1 MRKRT
6 DRIEKL
12 ERDCFTMREALKA
25 LILNDRR
32 CMHEVG
38 AKCVTGEFGDG
49 EQDDVELGIWFYK
62 KGAMLGDIDCQ
73 WDYAMMLYSGEHM
86 QRDIRKALSWFKKAM
101 ENPSAASEYE
111 LDRRK
116 DAREMYEIVKQEL
129 AEEKKGQ
136 RKKKQPRNPK
146 QKKIM
151 NLNRTDY
158 AGYQLSST

>member
-1 MRKRT
+1 MSKLT

-12 ERDCFTMREALKA
+12 ERDRLTLLEALKA

-86 QRDIRKALSWFKKAM
+86 PRDKRKALSWFKKAM

-111 LDRRK
+111 LDRKK

-129 AEEKKGQ
+129 AEEEKAK
-136 RKKKQPRNPK
+136 RKKKQPRNLK
-146 QKKIM
+146 SKKPSPVQ
-151 NLNRTDY
+151 T
-158 AGYQLSST
+158 G

>member
-1 MRKRT
+1 MSKQM

-12 ERDCFTMREALKA
+12 ERDCLTLREALKA
-25 LILNDRR
+25 LLLNDRR

-86 QRDIRKALSWFKKAM
+86 PRDKRKALSWFKKAM

-111 LDRRK
+111 LDRKK

-129 AEEKKGQ
+129 AEGKKSQKEEKTTSESENEKTFTSS
-136 RKKKQPRNPK
+136 NW
-146 QKKIM
+146 M
-151 NLNRTDY
+151 N
-158 AGYQLSST
+158 

>member
-1 MRKRT
+1 MSKLT

-12 ERDCFTMREALKA
+12 ERDSLTLREALKA
-25 LILNDRR
+25 LLLNDRH

-49 EQDDVELGIWFYK
+49 EQNDVELGIWFYK

-86 QRDIRKALSWFKKAM
+86 PQDKRKALFWFKKAM

-111 LDRRK
+111 LDRKK
-116 DAREMYEIVKQEL
+116 DAREMYEIVRAEL
-129 AEEKKGQ
+129 AGKKKAGK
-136 RKKKQPRNPK
+136 KKKQPRDLK
-146 QKKIM
+146 SKK
-151 NLNRTDY
+151 
-158 AGYQLSST
+158 SS

>member
-1 MRKRT
+1 MSKLT
-6 DRIEKL
+6 DKIEKL
-12 ERDCFTMREALKA
+12 ERDCLTLREALKA
-25 LILNDRR
+25 LILNDRF

-49 EQDDVELGIWFYK
+49 EQNDVELGIWFYK

-86 QRDIRKALSWFKKAM
+86 PRDKRKALSWFKKAM

-111 LDRRK
+111 LDRKK

-129 AEEKKGQ
+129 AEEEKAK
-136 RKKKQPRNPK
+136 RKKKQPRNLK
-146 QKKIM
+146 TKKPSPVQ
-151 NLNRTDY
+151 T
-158 AGYQLSST
+158 G

>member
-1 MRKRT
+1 MSKLT

-12 ERDCFTMREALKA
+12 ERDRLTLLEALKA

-62 KGAMLGDIDCQ
+62 KGAMLGDIECQ
-73 WDYAMMLYSGEHM
+73 WDYAMMLYRGEHM
-86 QRDIRKALSWFKKAM
+86 QQDKRKALFWFKKAM
-101 ENPSAASEYE
+101 ENPLATSEYE
-111 LDRRK
+111 LDRKK

-129 AEEKKGQ
+129 AGEKKGQ
-136 RKKKQPRNPK
+136 RKKKQPRNLKPK
-146 QKKIM
+146 K
-151 NLNRTDY
+151 
-158 AGYQLSST
+158 AS

>member
-1 MRKRT
+1 MSKQM

-12 ERDCFTMREALKA
+12 ERDCFTLREALKA

-32 CMHEVG
+32 SMHEVG

-49 EQDDVELGIWFYK
+49 EQNDVELGIWFYK

-86 QRDIRKALSWFKKAM
+86 PRDKRKALSWFRKAM

-111 LDRRK
+111 LDRKK

-129 AEEKKGQ
+129 AEEEKAK
-136 RKKKQPRNPK
+136 RKKKQPRNLK
-146 QKKIM
+146 TKKPSPVQ
-151 NLNRTDY
+151 T
-158 AGYQLSST
+158 G